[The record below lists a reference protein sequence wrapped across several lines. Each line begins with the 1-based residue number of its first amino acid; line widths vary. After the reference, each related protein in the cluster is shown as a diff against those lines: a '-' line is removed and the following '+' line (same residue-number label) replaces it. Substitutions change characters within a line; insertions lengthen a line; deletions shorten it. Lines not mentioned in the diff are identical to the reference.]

1 MFNKTGG
8 VKIMQSTKQQIAER
22 IAELIEDKGMTGI
35 DIARKIDVNVVTLY
49 RYKAM
54 LINRP
59 HRRILKALRRI
70 K

>member
-1 MFNKTGG
+1 
-8 VKIMQSTKQQIAER
+8 MQSTKQQIAER
-22 IAELIEDKGMTGI
+22 IAELEDKGMTGI
-35 DIARKIDVNVVTLY
+35 EIARKIDVNVVTLY

-54 LINRP
+54 RIDRP

>member
-1 MFNKTGG
+1 
-8 VKIMQSTKQQIAER
+8 MQSTKQQIAER

-54 LINRP
+54 RIDRP
-59 HRRILKALRRI
+59 HRRILKILRRI

>member
-1 MFNKTGG
+1 
-8 VKIMQSTKQQIAER
+8 MQSTKQQIADR
-22 IAELIEDKGMTGI
+22 IAELEDKGMTGI

-54 LINRP
+54 RIDRP

>member
-1 MFNKTGG
+1 
-8 VKIMQSTKQQIAER
+8 MQSTKQQIAER

-35 DIARKIDVNVVTLY
+35 EIARKIDVNVVTLY

-59 HRRILKALRRI
+59 HRRILKILRRI

>member
-1 MFNKTGG
+1 
-8 VKIMQSTKQQIAER
+8 MQSTKQQIAER

>member
-1 MFNKTGG
+1 
-8 VKIMQSTKQQIAER
+8 MQSTKQQIAER
-22 IAELIEDKGMTGI
+22 IAELEDKGMTGI
-35 DIARKIDVNVVTLY
+35 EIARKIDVNVVTLY
-49 RYKAM
+49 RYKSM

>member
-1 MFNKTGG
+1 
-8 VKIMQSTKQQIAER
+8 MQSTKQQIADR

-59 HRRILKALRRI
+59 HRRILKILRRI

>member
-1 MFNKTGG
+1 
-8 VKIMQSTKQQIAER
+8 MQSTKQQIAER

-59 HRRILKALRRI
+59 HRRILKILRRI

>member
-1 MFNKTGG
+1 ME
-8 VKIMQSTKQQIAER
+8 STKQQIAER
-22 IAELIEDKGMTGI
+22 ITELEDKGMTGI

-54 LINRP
+54 LIYRP
-59 HRRILKALRRI
+59 HRRILKILRRI

>member
-1 MFNKTGG
+1 
-8 VKIMQSTKQQIAER
+8 MQSTKQQIAER
-22 IAELIEDKGMTGI
+22 IAELEDKGMTGI

-54 LINRP
+54 RIDRP

>member
-1 MFNKTGG
+1 
-8 VKIMQSTKQQIAER
+8 
-22 IAELIEDKGMTGI
+22 MTGI

-59 HRRILKALRRI
+59 HRRILKILRRI

>member
-1 MFNKTGG
+1 MK
-8 VKIMQSTKQQIAER
+8 STKQQIAER
-22 IAELIEDKGMTGI
+22 IAELEDKGMTGI
-35 DIARKIDVNVVTLY
+35 DIARKIEVNVVTLY

-59 HRRILKALRRI
+59 HRRILKILRRI